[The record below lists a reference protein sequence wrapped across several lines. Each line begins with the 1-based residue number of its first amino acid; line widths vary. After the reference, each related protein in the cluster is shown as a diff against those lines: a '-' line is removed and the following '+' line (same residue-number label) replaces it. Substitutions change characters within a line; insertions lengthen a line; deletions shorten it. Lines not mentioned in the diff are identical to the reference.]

1 MKIYREPGL
10 LVRTISDWIDEKI
23 SASGRQG
30 GIVGLSGGI
39 DSAVVAAF
47 LRKVCGKKMLA
58 VIMPCHSGPQDMDD
72 AMTVIEEFELPWIK
86 VDLTEVYDSLLRAL
100 PFQVSSE
107 PGLHL
112 SNIKPRLRMTTLYC
126 LGQQNNM
133 IVCGTGNRAEL
144 AMGYFTKYGDSG
156 VDILPLGDLLKGE
169 VIQVAKELGV
179 PPGIIKKPPSAGLWP
194 GQTDEEDLGMTYLQI
209 DRYLATGDA
218 EPGIAKMIDLAF
230 ERTAHKRTSAPIC
243 RIEPT

>member
-1 MKIYREPGL
+1 MKMYREPGL
-10 LVRTISDWIDEKI
+10 LVRTISGWIDKMI
-23 SASGRQG
+23 SSSGRQG

-39 DSAVVAAF
+39 DSAVVAAL
-47 LRKVCGKKMLA
+47 LRNVCGQKMLA

-72 AMTVIEEFELPWIK
+72 AMTVIDEFEFPWIK
-86 VDLTEVYDSLLRAL
+86 VDLTETYDALLRAL
-100 PFQVSSE
+100 PFQASSE

-126 LGQQNNM
+126 LGQQNNL
-133 IVCGTGNRAEL
+133 IVCGTGNKAEL
-144 AMGYFTKYGDSG
+144 TIGYFTKHGDSG

-169 VIQVAKELGV
+169 VVQIAKELGV
-179 PPGIIKKPPSAGLWP
+179 PSEIIRKPPSAGLWP

-209 DRYLATGDA
+209 DRYLATGET
-218 EPGIAKMIDLAF
+218 EPGISEKIDLAF

-243 RIEPT
+243 IIE